1 MLFRGWDPDIPG
13 DSRTRSGVYRK
24 DTIIGIWI
32 PKGILEKRL
41 IGDLQRFIRVGTGK
55 IRDSPSSSKGMRNP
69 EDLVQYT
76 QGTFFV
82 IINARPPSIVLEI
95 WVNQIRLIHYDEGI
109 IGLLYLI
116 FGGFLESLAGFVES
130 GILIFRITDG
140 GYCIHGLDSL
150 RGVVGFGNQ
159 YKRGRES
166 IECSIIPSNLFLQK
180 FNNLIICFLLVL
192 VRMTQSQ
199 LLGNGGDMKNGEGN
213 RKRLNISDNSDLIK
227 SYSKT
232 LIGRLYNGNIGVG
245 VCSGTWLGIWIDWLG
260 QCIMRLA
267 PKLVPSN
274 QLQEAELEMN
284 KALGFGYLGKQVV
297 ERVWFKVAV
306 ERSVTKVLFMV
317 CSTKEMA
324 VGLGRSERLWYK
336 FLASWSGLPIVGFTL
351 VTGVL
356 RFPDMGQMF

>member
-1 MLFRGWDPDIPG
+1 M
-13 DSRTRSGVYRK
+13 
-24 DTIIGIWI
+24 
-32 PKGILEKRL
+32 
-41 IGDLQRFIRVGTGK
+41 
-55 IRDSPSSSKGMRNP
+55 
-69 EDLVQYT
+69 
-76 QGTFFV
+76 
-82 IINARPPSIVLEI
+82 
-95 WVNQIRLIHYDEGI
+95 IHYDEGI

-150 RGVVGFGNQ
+150 RGVVGFGSQ

-166 IECSIIPSNLFLQK
+166 IECSIVPSNLFLQK
-180 FNNLIICFLLVL
+180 FNNLICFLLVL

-199 LLGNGGDMKNGEGN
+199 LLGNGDEMKNGEGN
-213 RKRLNISDNSDLIK
+213 RKRLKISDNSDLIK

-232 LIGRLYNGNIGVG
+232 LIGRCMNPMEQDVKALLVTGVVLLEFCDHFRLYNGNIGVG

-267 PKLVPSN
+267 PKLVSSN

-284 KALGFGYLGKQVV
+284 RALGFDYLGKQAV
-297 ERVWFKVAV
+297 ERVWLKVAV
-306 ERSVTKVLFMV
+306 ERSVTKALFMV

-324 VGLGRSERLWYK
+324 VGLGRPERLWCK
-336 FLASWSGLPIVGFTL
+336 FLASWSGAYL
-351 VTGVL
+351 
-356 RFPDMGQMF
+356 

>member
-1 MLFRGWDPDIPG
+1 MGSGYSRGFKDSIGCLSERYDHRDMDSKRNLGKKVNWGFAKVYSGRDWQDSGFTKLFERDAESRG
-13 DSRTRSGVYRK
+13 SC
-24 DTIIGIWI
+24 TIY
-32 PKGILEKRL
+32 
-41 IGDLQRFIRVGTGK
+41 
-55 IRDSPSSSKGMRNP
+55 S
-69 EDLVQYT
+69 
-76 QGTFFV
+76 
-82 IINARPPSIVLEI
+82 
-95 WVNQIRLIHYDEGI
+95 
-109 IGLLYLI
+109 
-116 FGGFLESLAGFVES
+116 
-130 GILIFRITDG
+130 
-140 GYCIHGLDSL
+140 
-150 RGVVGFGNQ
+150 
-159 YKRGRES
+159 
-166 IECSIIPSNLFLQK
+166 
-180 FNNLIICFLLVL
+180 
-192 VRMTQSQ
+192 RMTQSQ

-213 RKRLNISDNSDLIK
+213 RKRLKISDNSDLIK

-284 KALGFGYLGKQVV
+284 RALGFGYLGKQVV